1 MLQKK
6 KEKQKNYKKKKNAW
20 LQAFF
25 LGGVRVM

>member
-6 KEKQKNYKKKKNAW
+6 KEKQKNYKKKNAW